1 MIHGSKPVHIGFL
14 DILEFQNVIHYL
26 LVIKMTSNLIFEEIY
41 CIILISDEKNDQ
53 YTRLT

>member
-41 CIILISDEKNDQ
+41 YIILISDEKNDQ